1 MVAWS
6 LKLGIVTDELSNLP
20 SSITEKYNIYI
31 VHGFV
36 YIDNEKF
43 RAGVDVTTEE
53 ILQVIGKKTMKTAA
67 PSPGEYF
74 AVYEKIID
82 KYDSIISLH
91 CSTNLSAMMESAKLG
106 AKRVK
111 NPEKI
116 RIVPC
121 GVAALG
127 LGLVAYATAMFAQNM
142 TNLDELIAK
151 VNELSQRAEILGC
164 INSFEYIRKSGR
176 IRFKAL
182 GTMGSII
189 KIKPVMVMH
198 GTKIS
203 LLYKKFSRKG
213 SLKKLVETCV
223 DRIDPTIE
231 PKMIG
236 ISHLEAENDAN
247 DIIDK
252 IQSKYPS
259 HDIIMT
265 GTDPMIAS
273 FTGPGLIV
281 LSYFAKSVN

>member
-1 MVAWS
+1 M
-6 LKLGIVTDELSNLP
+6 KIGIVTDELSNLP
-20 SSITEKYNIYI
+20 STITEKYNIYI

-36 YIDNEKF
+36 YINNEKY

-53 ILQVIGKKTMKTAA
+53 IIQVIGQKSLKTAS
-67 PSPGEYF
+67 PSPGEYY
-74 AVYEKIID
+74 AVYEQIID
-82 KYDSIISLH
+82 KYDLIISLH

-116 RIVPC
+116 KIVPC

-127 LGLVAYATAMFAQNM
+127 LGLVALATAMFAQNM

-176 IRFKAL
+176 IRLKAL
-182 GTMGSII
+182 GTLGSIVS
-189 KIKPVMVMH
+189 IKPVLVMH

-213 SLKKLVETCV
+213 SLKKLVEACMN
-223 DRIDPTIE
+223 RIDPSFE

-236 ISHLEAENDAN
+236 ISHLEAEDDAK

-252 IQSKYPS
+252 IQNKYPS
-259 HDIIMT
+259 HEVIMT
-265 GTDPMIAS
+265 GTDAMIAS
-273 FTGPGLIV
+273 YTGPGLIV
-281 LSYFAKSVN
+281 LSYFS